1 MDPLLP
7 KQTFENERKE
17 NPGLKTCM
25 SKKYN
30 KIELADMFIQ
40 RGSIIQKMSHVQMLL
55 LIYF

>member
-7 KQTFENERKE
+7 KQTLENERKE
-17 NPGLKTCM
+17 KSGLKTRM

-40 RGSIIQKMSHVQMLL
+40 RGSIFQKMSHVQMLL

>member
-17 NPGLKTCM
+17 KSGLKTRM

-40 RGSIIQKMSHVQMLL
+40 RGSIFQKMSHVQMLL